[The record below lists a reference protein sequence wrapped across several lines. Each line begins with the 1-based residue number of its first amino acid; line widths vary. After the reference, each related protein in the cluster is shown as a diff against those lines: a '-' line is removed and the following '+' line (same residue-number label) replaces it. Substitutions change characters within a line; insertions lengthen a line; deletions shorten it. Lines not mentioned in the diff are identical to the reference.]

1 MGSPLRMLM
10 EEDELLKHVV
20 APVEPRFDA
29 TMVAMKVAH
38 QCVSSS
44 GFISPS
50 YLSTILAVLLV
61 AVGVV
66 VADEPRAELSGFR
79 GNGGRVAWS
88 PTGEF
93 IVFDRKGADGGF
105 DLYLTEDFETERCL
119 TCNHPD
125 LPNPKRNYGQPA
137 IHPNGRYVVFQ
148 AEKQE
153 HPFIIP
159 LATNPGAGV
168 FNDLS
173 LYDLETGRA
182 AVLWEVPNDKH
193 HGVLHP
199 QFSKDGRQLSWSEM
213 VGGADFKVPGK
224 GAGEWVL
231 KTADFSPRGLTNVKQ
246 HRPGEDVIYEN
257 HGFSHDGEWLFFSS
271 NMKRSRAVNEATDI
285 YKLHLGTGELVRLTD
300 EGYNEH
306 AHLSPDGKYIVWMSS
321 VGLGD
326 TYDYYRVGT
335 EYWLMNA
342 DGSGKRRL
350 TNLNDPDHPHFRG
363 RYAIV
368 ADFDFSPTSSEETGY
383 RLLAYL
389 HELVTKNLSI
399 PSNNPSAKGE
409 YNFFVDFTLGS
420 ATKPPTPSNP
430 MIHAVG
436 TRLVDG
442 NGDPIQLRGV
452 LLEGWLMWNGP
463 LWGAGLVS
471 ETKLSE
477 RIEGLVGREEAA
489 RFRKAV
495 YDTFITERDIE
506 MIADLGFNVVRVP
519 FNHTVLEKN
528 RAVDDSAPGWFY
540 LDRLLNWCEK
550 HQVYVV
556 LDLHSVPKGQSG
568 VFVADPDAKHV
579 WTSEKDLQ
587 RTVDIWK
594 AIAARY
600 RDRSIVAGYDLINEP
615 EPPKDH
621 ELIDLY
627 RRIIQAIRLV
637 DPHHLV
643 FLTGKT
649 LSTDFRI
656 FDGPLDDNQAY
667 TFHTYNFFSH
677 DVDEANLAKISSIA
691 RRHNVPLWNGE
702 FGAHTDRW
710 TSSQVELFEDPGNHV
725 NGWIYWPW
733 KRVSET
739 DWRRERFSHLME
751 IESTKAWDTVRK
763 HLASIFGWKK
773 IPKNLARRAL
783 ADFIEASKAENLVA
797 DERMVTA
804 LQSWQRPSADS
815 PTPKPS
821 GDEFVRKVESPRSLT
836 RHVDNIKVVRADGGR
851 VSWHLQH
858 DLIAF
863 DVKGDDGI
871 EVTVDETHPRI
882 GVDKLSNDSLRPRMA
897 LEDFQIGVGHAN
909 PLF

>member
-1 MGSPLRMLM
+1 MRGPLRMLM
-10 EEDELLKHVV
+10 DEDELLKPVV
-20 APVEPRFDA
+20 APFKPCCDA
-29 TMVAMKVAH
+29 TTGSMKMVQ
-38 QCVSSS
+38 QCVSSP
-44 GFISPS
+44 GLISPS
-50 YLSTILAVLLV
+50 YLSAVFALLLT
-61 AVGVV
+61 AVGVG
-66 VADEPRAELSGFR
+66 VANEPRVELSGFR

-93 IVFDRKGADGGF
+93 VIFDRKGSGGGI

-168 FNDLS
+168 FNDLW

-182 AVLWEVPNDKH
+182 TVLWEVPNAKN

-199 QFSKDGRQLSWSEM
+199 QFSKDGRQLSWSEL
-213 VGGADFKVPGK
+213 VGAADFKVPGK
-224 GAGEWVL
+224 GAGVWVL
-231 KTADFSPRGLTNVKQ
+231 KTADFSPGGLTNVKQ
-246 HRPGEDVIYEN
+246 HQPGEDVIYEN
-257 HGFSHDGEWLFFSS
+257 HGFSHDGEWLYFSS

-285 YKLHLGTGELVRLTD
+285 HKLHLGTGELVRLTD

-335 EYWLMNA
+335 EYWLMNV
-342 DGSGKRRL
+342 DGSNKRRL
-350 TNLNDPDHPHFRG
+350 THLNDPEHPHFRG
-363 RYAIV
+363 RYAIA

-389 HELVTKNLSI
+389 HELVTKNFGI
-399 PSNNPSAKGE
+399 PSKDLGAKGE

-420 ATKPPTPSNP
+420 AAKPPTPPNP

-436 TRLVDG
+436 SRLVDG

-452 LLEGWLMWNGP
+452 LLEGWLMWNGA
-463 LWGAGLVS
+463 LWGAGLSS
-471 ETKLSE
+471 ETKLSG

-528 RAVDDSAPGWFY
+528 GAVDDSAPGWFY

-556 LDLHSVPKGQSG
+556 LDLHSVPNGQSG

-579 WTSEKDLQ
+579 WTSEEALQ
-587 RTVDIWK
+587 RSVDIWK

-627 RRIIQAIRLV
+627 RRIIEAIRVV
-637 DPHHLV
+637 DTHHLV
-643 FLTGKT
+643 FLTGKA
-649 LSTDFRI
+649 LSTDFRF

-677 DVDEANLAKISSIA
+677 DIDEANLAKIASIA
-691 RRHNVPLWNGE
+691 REHDVPLWNGE

-710 TSSQVELFEDPGNHV
+710 TSSQIELFENPSNHV

-733 KRVSET
+733 KRVPET
-739 DWRRERFSHLME
+739 GWQRERFAHLME
-751 IESTKAWDTVRK
+751 IESTQAWDTVRK
-763 HLASIFGWKK
+763 HLGSIFGWKK
-773 IPKNLARRAL
+773 IPKELARRGL
-783 ADFIEASKAENLVA
+783 AEFIEASKAENLVA

-804 LQSWQRPSADS
+804 LQGWQRSSGSGP
-815 PTPKPS
+815 PPKPS
-821 GDEFVRKVESPRSLT
+821 TETSDVRV
-836 RHVDNIKVVRADGGR
+836 H
-851 VSWHLQH
+851 
-858 DLIAF
+858 
-863 DVKGDDGI
+863 
-871 EVTVDETHPRI
+871 
-882 GVDKLSNDSLRPRMA
+882 
-897 LEDFQIGVGHAN
+897 
-909 PLF
+909 